1 MGAGGG
7 RLIRVRSHHV
17 ERKFCLW
24 YEFVPEVDGERRV
37 RTGEYCDRV
46 PLEGLYGA
54 FGFVWPFVVRG
65 NTLVGDMGCS
75 KMKLQSFGSLVV
87 EDLEPDAVSEVG
99 KPCVDVAIGNDEG
112 SLRAGRE

>member
-1 MGAGGG
+1 MGNEG
-7 RLIRVRSHHV
+7 
-17 ERKFCLW
+17 C
-24 YEFVPEVDGERRV
+24 VPASIVI
-37 RTGEYCDRV
+37 DRV

-87 EDLEPDAVSEVG
+87 EDLESNVVSEVG
-99 KPCVDVAIGNDEG
+99 EPCVNVAIGHDEG
-112 SLRAGRE
+112 RLSVVRE